1 VSGSRLLVVEDDE
14 TLGIV
19 LVDALEGEGYRA
31 ELARD
36 GRVGLA
42 RAQAVPFD
50 LIVLDLMLPGM
61 DGYEI
66 CRRLRE
72 AGNDV
77 PILMLTARGR
87 EEDRVQGLDLGA
99 DDYVVK
105 PFSLKE
111 LLARIRARLRARRPL
126 APALVSLGDMEID
139 VGAMQIRR
147 REEVIALTRLEAG
160 VLALFFANPG
170 QVLSRARFLDDV
182 WGYHRHP
189 TTRTVDMHIARVRD
203 KLGDSGPE
211 ARWIH
216 TVHGVGYR
224 FDPE

>member
-1 VSGSRLLVVEDDE
+1 MSARLLIVEDDE
-14 TLGIV
+14 SLGFV
-19 LVDALEGEGYRA
+19 LVDALEREGYRV
-31 ELARD
+31 ELIRD
-36 GRVGLA
+36 GRSGLA
-42 RAQAVPFD
+42 RAQAAPFD

-66 CRRLRE
+66 CRRLR
-72 AGNDV
+72 ADGDDV
-77 PILMLTARGR
+77 PVVMLTARGR
-87 EEDRVQGLDLGA
+87 EQDRVQGLDLGA

-111 LLARIRARLRARRPL
+111 LLARIRARLRARKPL
-126 APALVSLGDMEID
+126 PPATVHLGDMEID

-147 REEVIALTRLEAG
+147 GEAVTALTRLEAG
-160 VLALFFANPG
+160 VLALFLANPG
-170 QVLSRARFLDDV
+170 QVLSRSRFLDEV

-189 TTRTVDMHIARVRD
+189 TTRTVDMHIARVRE
-203 KLGDSGPE
+203 KLGAGGPDGQ
-211 ARWIH
+211 WIH